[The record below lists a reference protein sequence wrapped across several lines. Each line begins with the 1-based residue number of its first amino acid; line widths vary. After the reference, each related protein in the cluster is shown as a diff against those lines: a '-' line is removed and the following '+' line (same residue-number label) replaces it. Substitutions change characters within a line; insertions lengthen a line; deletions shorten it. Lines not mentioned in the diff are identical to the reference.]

1 MWILPPDRFRF
12 FAPHSPGQAVLQFRK
27 SYAQAVDIV
36 QIIPKR
42 LSAKRAATLAHRR
55 IQRAISPLGM
65 QLTCAR
71 HMACCLL
78 CQIKQVLT

>member
-1 MWILPPDRFRF
+1 M
-12 FAPHSPGQAVLQFRK
+12 LQFRK
-27 SYAQAVDIV
+27 SYAQASDIV
-36 QIIPKR
+36 QIIPKW

>member
-1 MWILPPDRFRF
+1 MDFAAGSLPF
-12 FAPHSPGQAVLQFRK
+12 FSPHSSGQAVLQFRK

-36 QIIPKR
+36 KIIPKR

-55 IQRAISPLGM
+55 IQRAISPLWM